1 MESIS
6 FYIIVQFIF
15 FIFQFFYSFKL
26 ESYQYSELVFGSIFI
41 IIFFGIF
48 GSILTLDVINPNP
61 TLLNNSGIL
70 AIFYSIW
77 FYLTKKITNYIN
89 SDRNGVIM
97 Y

>member
-1 MESIS
+1 MESIK

-15 FIFQFFYSFKL
+15 FIFQFIYSFKL

-61 TLLNNSGIL
+61 TLLNNSGIF

>member
-1 MESIS
+1 MESIK
-6 FYIIVQFIF
+6 FYIIVQFIL
-15 FIFQFFYSFKL
+15 FIFQFIYGFKL
-26 ESYQYSELVFGSIFI
+26 ESYQYSEMVFGSIFI

-61 TLLNNSGIL
+61 TLLNNSVIL

-89 SDRNGVIM
+89 SDRNGVII